1 MDQRKRFFVAL
12 ALYAV
17 LALVAWLVMDSSSV
31 AIGSG
36 QISIRGLTFALLAF
50 FAGRT
55 ILHWNAER
63 IRAQKESQ
71 QVAGMVVKAGRE

>member
-17 LALVAWLVMDSSSV
+17 LALLAWLMMDGSSV
-31 AIGSG
+31 SIGIGNG

-50 FAGRT
+50 FAART

-71 QVAGMVVKAGRE
+71 

>member
-17 LALVAWLVMDSSSV
+17 LALLAWLMMDGSSV
-31 AIGSG
+31 AIGIGNG

-50 FAGRT
+50 FAART

-63 IRAQKESQ
+63 IRGQKELQ
-71 QVAGMVVKAGRE
+71 